1 MLDNLATLQVYQVLL
16 DSRFEPQTNHL
27 GESGG
32 TCGERCSTL
41 DLGWSVSSGKT
52 SPGVCEWRVSRSRLG
67 ESEFTVK
74 EGIGSEEGMAGWK
87 TSIDDTEL
95 RDGYR

>member
-1 MLDNLATLQVYQVLL
+1 MLRAFAFLQVFQVLL
-16 DSRFEPQTNHL
+16 DSRFEPPPDDT

-32 TCGERCSTL
+32 AGGGFSTL
-41 DLGWSVSSGKT
+41 DIQWSYSAAKT
-52 SPGVCEWRVSRSRLG
+52 CLDVCEWRVSRLRHS

-74 EGIGSEEGMAGWK
+74 EGTGTEEGFAGWQ
-87 TSIDDTEL
+87 TGSDDTEL